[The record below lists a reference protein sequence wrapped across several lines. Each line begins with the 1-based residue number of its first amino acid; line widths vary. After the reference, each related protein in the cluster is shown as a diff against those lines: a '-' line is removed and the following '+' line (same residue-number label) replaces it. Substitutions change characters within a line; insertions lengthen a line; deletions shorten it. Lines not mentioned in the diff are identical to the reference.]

1 MKQKT
6 ALVSTCAYLMAGACL
21 MAPADSLAKS
31 IAKDQVNLRS
41 GPSQSSDILLTAP
54 QGYPIE
60 VIKTLGKWT
69 QYRDWQ
75 HSIGWV
81 YSSLVSDIE
90 TAVILVE
97 KANIRSGVGTS
108 TTVVATAA
116 VGEIYKILDRQNNW
130 VQLGYY
136 EASTALGWIRADLVF
151 GE

>member
-6 ALVSTCAYLMAGACL
+6 TLVSACACLLAGATL
-21 MAPADSLAKS
+21 MAPAGSLAKS

-41 GPSQSSDILLTAP
+41 APNQTSEILLIAP

-60 VIKTLGKWT
+60 VLKKSGKWT

-75 HSIGWV
+75 NSTGWV
-81 YSSLVSDIE
+81 YSPLVSDVD

-108 TTVVATAA
+108 TSVVATAA
-116 VGEIYKILDRQNNW
+116 MGEIYKIMHRQNNW

-136 EASTALGWIRADLVF
+136 EANTPLGWIRADLVF